1 MAEFFVDNGL
11 RAVSVHAG
19 ASSAPR
25 ADSLEKLGAGDL
37 DMICAVDMF
46 NEGVDVPTIDTVMML
61 RPTESSVL
69 WMQQIGRGLRKTAGK
84 AYLTIIDYI
93 GNHRSFLTKP
103 KALLQLG
110 ASPQEMRSALKK
122 LRDGAMVLPEGCSIT
137 YDLEALDILES
148 LVPRAAGS
156 ADILQVYYEDFRA
169 RIGIRPTAIETFHDG
184 YNPSRTGRESW
195 LYFVSEMG
203 GLTHQ
208 EQRLVRTHK
217 SFFASLD
224 KTKMVKSY
232 KMVLLQAMLSADAF
246 PGEIALDSLVVATK
260 RIVARSAKLQ
270 SDFGA
275 AWQDDKALGK
285 LLESN
290 PVAAWIGGKSTAE
303 KYFSF
308 ENQRFLANIAVD
320 TQDVGTFANLTREVV
335 DWRLAS
341 YLSRGEDSE
350 SDSVKCKVI
359 QSNGRPIIKL
369 PDGDARQLLPE
380 GPQAVI
386 IDGKNFTA
394 TFAKIAINLVED
406 TAGEG
411 NVLAGIMRRW
421 FGPDAG
427 QPGTQFAVN
436 IRKSETGWEIVGPDS
451 TADDA
456 QLWKRYSR
464 EQIPGLYGFA
474 FNTGAW
480 NSGFVRKQGHTFL
493 LVTLDKQDAD
503 TDLRYRDYFEN
514 ESTFQWQSQNQTT
527 PTSKAGQSIKNH
539 TAQEI
544 KVHLFVRQKK
554 KEGNK
559 AAPFH
564 YCGDVDFGDW
574 EGGKEKK
581 EPISV
586 TWRLQNELPEHL
598 HEILRTV

>member
-1 MAEFFVDNGL
+1 MADFFAGKGL

-19 ASSAPR
+19 GSSAPR

-37 DMICAVDMF
+37 DLICAVDMF

-61 RPTESSVL
+61 RPTESSIL
-69 WMQQIGRGLRKTAGK
+69 WMQQIGRGLRKAKDK

-110 ASPQEMRSALKK
+110 ASPQEMRHALKK

-148 LVPRAAGS
+148 LVPKAAGS
-156 ADILQVYYEDFRA
+156 ADVVQAYYEDFRA
-169 RIGIRPTAIETFHDG
+169 RMGIRPTAIETFHDG

-195 LYFVSEMG
+195 LSFVSEMDD
-203 GLTHQ
+203 LTDQ
-208 EQRLVRTHK
+208 ERRLVRTHK
-217 SFFASLD
+217 NFFASLD

-232 KMVLLQAMLSADAF
+232 KMVLLQAMITVDAF
-246 PGEIALDSLVVATK
+246 PGEIALESLVAATK

-270 SDFGA
+270 SDFGT

-290 PVAAWIGGKSTAE
+290 PIAAWIGGKSTAE

-308 ENQRFLANIAVD
+308 EEQRFLAKIAVD
-320 TQDVGTFANLTREVV
+320 TQDAGAFTNLTREVV

-341 YLSRGEDSE
+341 YLSRGTDSE
-350 SDSVKCKVI
+350 AESVQCKVI
-359 QSNGRPIIKL
+359 QSSGRPIIKL
-369 PDGDARQLLPE
+369 PDGDARELLPE
-380 GPQAVI
+380 GPQTVLI
-386 IDGKNFTA
+386 EGKHHTA
-394 TFAKIAINLVED
+394 TFAKIAINLVES

-411 NVLAGIMRRW
+411 NVLAGIMRSW

-427 QPGTQFAVN
+427 QPGTQFTVD
-436 IRKSETGWEIVGPDS
+436 IRHGEDGWEIKGPELRTDG
-451 TADDA
+451 A

-464 EQIPGLYGFA
+464 EQIPGLYGFV

-480 NSGFVRKQGHTFL
+480 NSGFVRKESHTFL
-493 LVTLDKQDAD
+493 LVTLDKQDANVD
-503 TDLRYRDYFEN
+503 FQYRDYFEN
-514 ESTFQWQSQNQTT
+514 ESTFHWQSQNQTT
-527 PTSKAGQSIKNH
+527 PTSKAGQSIKSH
-539 TAQEI
+539 AAQEI
-544 KVHLFVRQKK
+544 EVHLFVRQKK

-564 YCGDVDFGDW
+564 YCGDVDFVDW
-574 EGGKEKK
+574 HGGEEKK

-586 TWRLQNELPEHL
+586 TWRLQNDLPDRL
-598 HEILRTV
+598 YDMLKMT